1 MAIKSKAQLI
11 QELTASAQ
19 RMQHVREVAETE
31 RVGQQ
36 FTETEPRAINVAAV
50 QAKPSLQK

>member
-36 FTETEPRAINVAAV
+36 FAETEPRAINVTAV